1 MIRKLVVDD
10 LDEIYNICSQQFK
23 EESWTKLQLQDALE
37 SNFCLGFFEGEK
49 LASFLIA
56 QNLID
61 DFNILLI
68 ATAENFKRQHL
79 ASDLLQNLEKHCI
92 AMNISKIWLEVRQS
106 NISAQKFY
114 LKNNFKQICI
124 RKKYY
129 GGKEDAIILEKHI

>member
-1 MIRKLVVDD
+1 MIRKLVFDD
-10 LDEIYNICSQQFK
+10 LDELYNICSQQFI
-23 EESWTKLQLQDALE
+23 EESWTKLQLQNALE
-37 SNFCLGFFEGEK
+37 SNLCLGFFEGDK

-79 ASDLLQNLEKHCI
+79 ASELLQNLENYCEK
-92 AMNISKIWLEVRQS
+92 MNIAKIWLEVRQS